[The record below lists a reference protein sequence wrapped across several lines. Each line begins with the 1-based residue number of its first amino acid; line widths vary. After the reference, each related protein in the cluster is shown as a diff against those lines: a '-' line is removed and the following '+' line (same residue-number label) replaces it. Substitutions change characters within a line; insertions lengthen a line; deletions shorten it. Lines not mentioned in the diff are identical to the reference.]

1 MIRTSPALLNFP
13 LWDSTI
19 ASDVIASCTPFVASD
34 VIASTLP
41 QQPELSAQPDQLPQQ
56 PELSVQPGQPEDTM
70 TSATAPVATNVTH
83 VVLILHFDKSAALHS
98 IEKITNHGAKEWLT
112 AQTKELATSR
122 VAFKKVVIETK
133 RTWKLLFEEVPQ
145 HALSE
150 KIIPAL
156 ASLVGSSGTVHE
168 LAQEEAEALFQTD
181 EAHKNRM
188 RSRAD
193 GVADTPRMQNFI
205 EYAGAFHG
213 SGGKAK
219 KRRRMAD
226 KMVACVERAQRVQS
240 AGLKE
245 LKPANSES
253 DDDDNVTGVVV
264 ASVGTMGSS
273 S

>member
-1 MIRTSPALLNFP
+1 M
-13 LWDSTI
+13 
-19 ASDVIASCTPFVASD
+19 
-34 VIASTLP
+34 
-41 QQPELSAQPDQLPQQ
+41 
-56 PELSVQPGQPEDTM
+56 QPGQPEDTM

-112 AQTKELATSR
+112 AQTKELGISR
-122 VAFKKVVIETK
+122 VAFKKVLIETK

-193 GVADTPRMQNFI
+193 GVADTPRMQNFM

-213 SGGKAK
+213 SGGKAN
-219 KRRRMAD
+219 KRAPYGRQNGSM
-226 KMVACVERAQRVQS
+226 C
-240 AGLKE
+240 
-245 LKPANSES
+245 
-253 DDDDNVTGVVV
+253 
-264 ASVGTMGSS
+264 GTSS
-273 S
+273 KSSISGPQIIETSKLRK